1 MQPDPEFPASL
12 SAFVFFTCALLFGAF
27 GEEMLFR
34 GYAFQ
39 TLIAGSGPFSA
50 LLPTSL
56 LFAFAHAGNQGISW
70 LGLINT
76 FGFGLV
82 LGYAYIRSRDLWL
95 PIGIHF
101 GWNWALVVFGLNV
114 SGFKMG
120 VTGFVVRWRVSDL
133 WSGGSY
139 GPEASVLTCGIIVA
153 LISAALPSAYPAA
166 GSLRRLC
173 MFRARLMIF
182 FAASAL
188 LADQLTPD
196 ERIEILRGMLS
207 EYATAKTFLPKS
219 KKPLPFKSTGQF
231 DKNEWQELGKQLGP
245 AARPGDLVQVT
256 KVDIDDDKIV
266 LEINGG
272 AKGKR
277 KWYRQCRGGYGKSDY
292 ADQLPAEYGCARR
305 NKYCGAVRQSSAGI
319 AGVRAEEDACP
330 DSGFRETHRDRTGDR
345 ITSARSSG
353 SCEGKARHRRHGSRP
368 GDHGARQASDEGS

>member
-1 MQPDPEFPASL
+1 
-12 SAFVFFTCALLFGAF
+12 
-27 GEEMLFR
+27 MLFR

-120 VTGFVVRWRVSDL
+120 VTGFVVHWRVSDL

-153 LISAALPSAYPAA
+153 LIVLLYRAPSPAA

-173 MFRARLMIF
+173 MLHARLMIF

-188 LADQLTPD
+188 LA
-196 ERIEILRGMLS
+196 G
-207 EYATAKTFLPKS
+207 
-219 KKPLPFKSTGQF
+219 STH
-231 DKNEWQELGKQLGP
+231 
-245 AARPGDLVQVT
+245 A
-256 KVDIDDDKIV
+256 
-266 LEINGG
+266 
-272 AKGKR
+272 
-277 KWYRQCRGGYGKSDY
+277 
-292 ADQLPAEYGCARR
+292 
-305 NKYCGAVRQSSAGI
+305 
-319 AGVRAEEDACP
+319 
-330 DSGFRETHRDRTGDR
+330 
-345 ITSARSSG
+345 
-353 SCEGKARHRRHGSRP
+353 
-368 GDHGARQASDEGS
+368 

>member
-1 MQPDPEFPASL
+1 MEATIPSEKLGLVLRIGLYAFLAYAGLMLFFTLLAPTGILIAGAVGTFLAAAAANAITVRIFERGRLSDMGLGWDYRSLRNIGLGVSSGILAAAVFLAPALLFGAASVQPDPDFPASF
-12 SAFVFFTCALLFGAF
+12 SAFIFLTCALLFGAF

-139 GPEASVLTCGIIVA
+139 GPEASVLTCGIIVG
-153 LISAALPSAYPAA
+153 LIVLLYRAPVQPPAA
-166 GSLRRLC
+166 
-173 MFRARLMIF
+173 
-182 FAASAL
+182 
-188 LADQLTPD
+188 
-196 ERIEILRGMLS
+196 
-207 EYATAKTFLPKS
+207 
-219 KKPLPFKSTGQF
+219 
-231 DKNEWQELGKQLGP
+231 
-245 AARPGDLVQVT
+245 
-256 KVDIDDDKIV
+256 
-266 LEINGG
+266 
-272 AKGKR
+272 
-277 KWYRQCRGGYGKSDY
+277 
-292 ADQLPAEYGCARR
+292 
-305 NKYCGAVRQSSAGI
+305 
-319 AGVRAEEDACP
+319 
-330 DSGFRETHRDRTGDR
+330 
-345 ITSARSSG
+345 
-353 SCEGKARHRRHGSRP
+353 
-368 GDHGARQASDEGS
+368 

>member
-1 MQPDPEFPASL
+1 MEATIPSEKLGLVLRIGLYAFLAYVGLMLFFTLLAPTGILIAGAVGTFLAAAAANAITVRIFERGRLSDMGLGWDYRSLRNIGLGVSSGILAAAVFLAPALLFGAASVQPDPDFPASL
-12 SAFVFFTCALLFGAF
+12 SAFIFLTCALLFGAF

-139 GPEASVLTCGIIVA
+139 GPEASVLTCGIIVG
-153 LISAALPSAYPAA
+153 LIVLLYRAPVQPPAA
-166 GSLRRLC
+166 
-173 MFRARLMIF
+173 
-182 FAASAL
+182 
-188 LADQLTPD
+188 
-196 ERIEILRGMLS
+196 
-207 EYATAKTFLPKS
+207 
-219 KKPLPFKSTGQF
+219 
-231 DKNEWQELGKQLGP
+231 
-245 AARPGDLVQVT
+245 
-256 KVDIDDDKIV
+256 
-266 LEINGG
+266 
-272 AKGKR
+272 
-277 KWYRQCRGGYGKSDY
+277 
-292 ADQLPAEYGCARR
+292 
-305 NKYCGAVRQSSAGI
+305 
-319 AGVRAEEDACP
+319 
-330 DSGFRETHRDRTGDR
+330 
-345 ITSARSSG
+345 
-353 SCEGKARHRRHGSRP
+353 
-368 GDHGARQASDEGS
+368 